1 MSEIQEQIA
10 QINFEAEIRNPTYI
24 NFIDNMEYET
34 EVERIIND
42 SYNNLFDKY
51 EQKYLIREKIMNFKR
66 NCLEYKRF
74 Y

>member
-42 SYNNLFDKY
+42 AFNNLFDKY
-51 EQKYLIREKIMNFKR
+51 EQEVLDKRENNELQEELSRI
-66 NCLEYKRF
+66 
-74 Y
+74 

>member
-1 MSEIQEQIA
+1 MR
-10 QINFEAEIRNPTYI
+10 EAEIRNPTYI

-51 EQKYLIREKIMNFKR
+51 EQEVLDKRENNELQEELSRI
-66 NCLEYKRF
+66 
-74 Y
+74 

>member
-51 EQKYLIREKIMNFKR
+51 EQEVLDKRENNELQEELSRI
-66 NCLEYKRF
+66 
-74 Y
+74 